1 MTLRHFGIAL
11 LAAAALLPLAG
22 SCTKIEMAEA
32 DSRVAL
38 DYNVA
43 LEQPYN
49 LEQPQSKAPL
59 TKAATAYSTD
69 DTFKSYAWYLPN
81 GKTWDNDKDDAAAY
95 FSDVTVKFDTDN
107 KWRGADQSYYWPKL
121 GSLSFWS
128 YSPAKLAETNADKIS
143 VTRDGVSLT
152 GWTVNAS
159 TNQDIDFMVAD
170 FVSNRTTNVKTY
182 GYQGVP
188 TLFRHKLA
196 KVTVQASVGKAD
208 ENDKTEPADE
218 VKIYKVSFKN
228 VYTTGSFTMTQP
240 TQDTK
245 ATESWSDWNNLQEI
259 VIYENT
265 NGLALDLTA
274 QNVTLIGTDGNAKDL
289 LAIPQVLNADSAR
302 GTSGVSLYIE
312 YSINGQKGTADKL
325 LSDIKSQLWGIGQHI
340 TYSVVF
346 GEENEPIE
354 FSGSVDDWESGKSSD
369 VYIGTE

>member
-22 SCTKIEMAEA
+22 SCTKIEVAEA

-69 DTFKSYAWYLPN
+69 DTFKSFAWYLPK
-81 GKTWDNDKDDAAAY
+81 GKNWDNDKDDAAAY
-95 FSDVTVKFDTDN
+95 FSDVTVKFDTD

-143 VTRDGVSLT
+143 VTKDGVSLT

-170 FVSNRTTNVKTY
+170 FKSDLKTNTLTY
-182 GYQGVP
+182 GYYGVP

-208 ENDKTEPADE
+208 KNDKTKPADE

-228 VYTTGSFTMTQP
+228 VYTKGNFTMTQP

-245 ATESWSDWNNLQEI
+245 ATESWSDRSTLQEI

-265 NGLALDLTA
+265 NGLELDLTA
-274 QNVTLIGTDGNAKDL
+274 QNVTLIGTDGLAKDL
-289 LAIPQVLNADSAR
+289 LAIPQVLNGDSVR

-354 FSGSVDDWESGKSSD
+354 FSGSVGDWGTGDSND

>member
-43 LEQPYN
+43 LEQPYS

-59 TKAATAYSTD
+59 TKAATAYSTS

-81 GKTWDNDKDDAAAY
+81 GKTWDNDKADAVPY

-128 YSPAKLAETNADKIS
+128 YSPASLATKGNIS
-143 VTRDGVSLT
+143 VTKDGVSLT
-152 GWTVNAS
+152 DWTVNAS

-170 FVSNRTTNVKTY
+170 FKSDLKANTLTY
-182 GYQGVP
+182 GYLGVP

-196 KVTVQASVGKAD
+196 KVTVQVSVGKAD
-208 ENDKTEPADE
+208 ENDKTKPADE
-218 VKIYKVSFKN
+218 VKIYNVSLKN
-228 VYTTGSFTMTQP
+228 VSTKGSFTMTQP

-245 ATESWSDWNNLQEI
+245 ATESWSDRSTLQEI

-265 NGLALDLTA
+265 NGLELDLTA

-289 LAIPQVLNADSAR
+289 LAIPQVLNADSTR
-302 GTSGVSLYIE
+302 GTSGVTLYIE

-340 TYSVVF
+340 TYNVVF

-354 FSGSVDDWESGKSSD
+354 FSGSVGVWGTGNSSD
-369 VYIGTE
+369 ISIGTE

>member
-22 SCTKIEMAEA
+22 SCTKIEVAEA
-32 DSRVAL
+32 DSSVAL

-43 LEQPYN
+43 LEQPYS
-49 LEQPQSKAPL
+49 LEQPQSKAAPL

-69 DTFKSYAWYLPN
+69 DTFKSYAWYLPE
-81 GKTWDNDKDDAAAY
+81 GKIWDNDKADAQAY
-95 FSDVTVKFDTDN
+95 FENVTVEFQTD

-128 YSPAKLAETNADKIS
+128 YSPASLATEGDIS
-143 VTRDGVSLT
+143 VTKDGVSLT
-152 GWTVNAS
+152 DWTVNAS

-170 FVSNRTTNVKTY
+170 FVSDRKTNVKTY
-182 GYQGVP
+182 GYVGVP

-208 ENDKTEPADE
+208 KNDKTKPADE

-245 ATESWSDWNNLQEI
+245 ATESWSNRSTLNEI
-259 VIYENT
+259 VIFENT
-265 NGLALDLTA
+265 AGLKLDLTA

-289 LAIPQVLNADSAR
+289 LAIPQVLNADSER

-354 FSGSVDDWESGKSSD
+354 FSGSVGDWETGDSND
-369 VYIGTE
+369 VYIGTK

>member
-11 LAAAALLPLAG
+11 LAAAVLLPLAG

-43 LEQPYN
+43 LEKPYS
-49 LEQPQSKAPL
+49 LEQPQSKAAPL

-69 DTFKSYAWYLPN
+69 DTFKSYAWYLPK
-81 GKTWDNDKDDAAAY
+81 GKTWDNDKVEAQAY
-95 FSDVTVKFDTDN
+95 FENVTVEFQTD
-107 KWRGADQSYYWPKL
+107 KWRGSDQSYYWPKL

-143 VTRDGVSLT
+143 VTKDGVTLT

-159 TNQDIDFMVAD
+159 THQDIDFMVAD
-170 FVSNRTTNVKTY
+170 FVSDRKTNVKTY
-182 GYQGVP
+182 GYVGVP

-208 ENDKTEPADE
+208 KNDKTKPAED
-218 VKIYKVSFKN
+218 VKIYKVSFKQ
-228 VYTTGSFTMTQP
+228 VYTKGSYTPEQAASGT
-240 TQDTK
+240 TTAKSEAWVNRDK
-245 ATESWSDWNNLQEI
+245 LEEV
-259 VIYENT
+259 VIFKDDDGYTFE
-265 NGLALDLTA
+265 DLNA
-274 QNVTLIGTDGNAKDL
+274 HNITLKGKDL
-289 LAIPQVLNADSAR
+289 LAIPQVLNPDSAR

-312 YSINGQKGTADKL
+312 YSIKGQKGTADKL

-354 FSGSVDDWESGKSSD
+354 FSGSVGDWESGKSSD

>member
-43 LEQPYN
+43 LEQPYS
-49 LEQPQSKAPL
+49 LEQPQSKAAPI
-59 TKAATAYSTD
+59 TKAATAYSTS
-69 DTFKSYAWYLPN
+69 DTFKSYAWYLPA
-81 GKTWDNDKDDAAAY
+81 GQTWEANKADAAAY

-143 VTRDGVSLT
+143 VTKDGVSLT

-170 FVSNRTTNVKTY
+170 FKSDLKANTLTY
-182 GYQGVP
+182 GYLGVP

-196 KVTVQASVGKAD
+196 KVTVQVSTASARSTT
-208 ENDKTEPADE
+208 NDIKL
-218 VKIYKVSFKN
+218 YKVSFKN
-228 VYTTGSFTMTQP
+228 VYTKGNFTMTQP

-245 ATESWSDWNNLQEI
+245 ATESWSDRSTLNEI
-259 VIYENT
+259 VIFENT
-265 NGLALDLTA
+265 AGLKLDLTA

-289 LAIPQVLNADSAR
+289 LAIPQVLNADSER
-302 GTSGVSLYIE
+302 GTGNPVTLCLE
-312 YSINGQKGTADKL
+312 YSINSTDHSNAERSL
-325 LSDIKSQLWGIGQHI
+325 PEIKSQLWGIGQHI

-354 FSGSVDDWESGKSSD
+354 FSGSVGDWGTGDSND

>member
-43 LEQPYN
+43 LEKPYS

-59 TKAATAYSTD
+59 TKAATAYSTS
-69 DTFKSYAWYLPN
+69 DTFKSYAWYLPK
-81 GKTWDNDKDDAAAY
+81 GKTWDNDKADAAAY
-95 FSDVTVKFDTDN
+95 FSDVTVKFDTD

-143 VTRDGVSLT
+143 VTKDGVSLT
-152 GWTVNAS
+152 DWTVNAN

-170 FVSNRTTNVKTY
+170 FKSDLKTNTLTY

-208 ENDKTEPADE
+208 KNDKTKPAED
-218 VKIYKVSFKN
+218 VKIYKVSFKK
-228 VYTTGSFTMTQP
+228 VYTTGNFTMTQP

-245 ATESWSDWNNLQEI
+245 ATESWSDRSTLNEI
-259 VIYENT
+259 VIFENKA
-265 NGLALDLTA
+265 GLKLDLTA

-312 YSINGQKGTADKL
+312 YSINRQEGTADKL
-325 LSDIKSQLWGIGQHI
+325 LSDIKSQLWDIGQHI

-354 FSGSVDDWESGKSSD
+354 FSGSVGDWGTVDSND

>member
-38 DYNVA
+38 DYSVA
-43 LEQPYN
+43 LEKPYS
-49 LEQPQSKAPL
+49 LEQPQTKTPL
-59 TKAATAYSTD
+59 TKAATAY
-69 DTFKSYAWYLPN
+69 DTNDKFKSYAWYLPN
-81 GKTWDNDKDDAAAY
+81 GKRWDNDKADAQAY
-95 FSDVTVKFDTDN
+95 FENVTVEFQTD
-107 KWRGADQSYYWPKL
+107 KWRGADQRYYWPKE

-128 YSPAKLAETNADKIS
+128 YSPASLATKGNIN
-143 VTRDGVSLT
+143 VTKDGVTLT
-152 GWTVNAS
+152 GWTVDAS

-170 FVSNRTTNVKTY
+170 FVSDRTTNVKTY

-196 KVTVQASVGKAD
+196 KVTVNVSTASARSTT
-208 ENDKTEPADE
+208 NDIKL
-218 VKIYKVSFKN
+218 YKVSFKN

-245 ATESWSDWNNLQEI
+245 ATESWIDRSTLQEI

-265 NGLALDLTA
+265 NGLELDLDA
-274 QNVTLIGTDGNAKDL
+274 VNVTLNGKDL
-289 LAIPQVLNADSAR
+289 LAVPQVLNADTNR
-302 GTSGVSLYIE
+302 GTGNPVKLCLE
-312 YSINGQKGTADKL
+312 YSMNSTDHATAERSL
-325 LSDIKSQLWGIGQHI
+325 PGIKSQLWGIGQHI

-354 FSGSVDDWESGKSSD
+354 FSGSVGDWETGQSSD